1 MPQVDVTLITHIIH
15 TLFFV
20 YMFLYI
26 FFLFV
31 LYPIVNHTKFYFK
44 YVNISLILKNIL
56 ITRIKILNLYIFL
69 KNLKI

>member
-1 MPQVDVTLITHIIH
+1 MPQVDITLISHIVH

-20 YMFLYI
+20 YIFLYV
-26 FFLFV
+26 FFLFA

-44 YVNISLILKNIL
+44 YLNISLILKNVL
-56 ITRIKILNLYIFL
+56 ITRIKNLNLYIFL